1 MVIKSVNPATG
12 KVYKTYSPLTSTE
25 LDQRLAVAMA
35 QYQRYRWTSFRERGD
50 WLRAVATYL
59 EEHAEALGRLITQ
72 EMGKPLGAAIAEV
85 KKCVW
90 VCRYYADNGA
100 DYLAD
105 ERSDIGYVRYQ
116 PLGIVLAIMPW
127 NYPFWQLFRQAAPA
141 LMAGNVVLL
150 KPASNVPKCALS
162 LEQIFRRAGF
172 PEGAFQT
179 LLLGTD
185 QTAAVIA
192 DERVQRVSFTG
203 SGPAGAQVGAI
214 AGRHLKKV
222 VLELG
227 GSDPFIVLPSA
238 DLTLAVE
245 TAVTARLQNN
255 GQSCIAAKR
264 FILVGNIAD
273 EFESRLVEKY
283 ETLVVGDPLQ
293 PETDIGPLATPSVL
307 RDIHRQVHNCL
318 IAGAKALVGGNLEKL
333 RASLPPEL
341 ELGNFYPPT
350 ILSHI
355 PTGTS
360 ADQEEFFGPVA
371 LLFRVPDLDA
381 AIQLAN
387 DTSFGLG
394 ASGWT
399 QDPSEQQRLI
409 NELEA
414 GAVFINSMV
423 KSDPRLPFGGIKR
436 SGIGRELGRHGI
448 LEFVNAKTV
457 CVS

>member
-1 MVIKSVNPATG
+1 
-12 KVYKTYSPLTSTE
+12 
-25 LDQRLAVAMA
+25 
-35 QYQRYRWTSFRERGD
+35 
-50 WLRAVATYL
+50 
-59 EEHAEALGRLITQ
+59 HAEALGRLITQ
-72 EMGKPLGAAIAEV
+72 EMGKPLAAAIAEV
-85 KKCVW
+85 KKCVE
-90 VCRYYADNGA
+90 VCHYYADNGA

-116 PLGIVLAIMPW
+116 PLGIILAIMPW
-127 NYPFWQLFRQAAPA
+127 DYPFWQLFRLAAPA

-162 LEQIFRRAGF
+162 LEHIFRRAGF

-179 LLLGTD
+179 LLLGAD

-192 DERVQRVSFTG
+192 DERVQGVSFTG
-203 SGPAGAQVGAI
+203 GGPAGAQVGAI

-245 TAVTARLQNN
+245 AAVTARLQNN

-273 EFESRLVEKY
+273 EFESQLVEKY
-283 ETLVVGDPLQ
+283 KTLVVGDPIQ
-293 PETDIGPLATPSVL
+293 PETDIGPLATPSAL

-318 IAGAKALVGGNLEKL
+318 IAGAKAPVGGNLEKL
-333 RASLPPEL
+333 KASLPPEL

-381 AIQLAN
+381 AMQLAN